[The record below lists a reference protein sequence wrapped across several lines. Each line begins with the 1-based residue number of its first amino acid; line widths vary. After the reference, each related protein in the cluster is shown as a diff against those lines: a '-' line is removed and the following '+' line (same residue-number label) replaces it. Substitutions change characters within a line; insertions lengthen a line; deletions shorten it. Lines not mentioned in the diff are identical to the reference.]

1 MASVVDI
8 NPWYRRLYPFQVASK
23 PKQNLPISTPQKIPS
38 RSTMTISLES
48 FENLGTFLRQTK
60 KKNHIPPPSHLK
72 TPEPRLS
79 LKRLSRSV
87 DSNSNFVMKCDL
99 GRIFVPFFSPTN
111 LSLEVVTAKSPL
123 KNGWRLEDDYF
134 GGFLFG
140 ARTVTFQ
147 GRTV

>member
-8 NPWYRRLYPFQVASK
+8 NPWCKRLYPFQVASK
-23 PKQNLPISTPQKIPS
+23 PKQNLPISPIQKIPS

-60 KKNHIPPPSHLK
+60 KKHSTPFPSEIS
-72 TPEPRLS
+72 EPSLS

-99 GRIFVPFFSPTN
+99 GRILVYHFLPRISPWKLQRN
-111 LSLEVVTAKSPL
+111 RPWKIM
-123 KNGWRLEDDYF
+123 RLEDDYF
-134 GGFLFG
+134 GFPFG

-147 GRTV
+147 GRAV